1 MEILELLPLL
11 LLIIQCSIF
20 LPLLLIEL
28 LVQLLLLVGQLISQ
42 LIYLS
47 LFTDAKG
54 ADTILRVLLSLLLQA
69 LIDDLNFLYDQTWV
83 RHPSQQK

>member
-1 MEILELLPLL
+1 MLSLHLKETSGMEILELLPLL

-54 ADTILRVLLSLLLQA
+54 ADTILRVLLSLL
-69 LIDDLNFLYDQTWV
+69 
-83 RHPSQQK
+83 